1 MSHPLFQDRH
11 AAGRALAHLLAW
23 YTDWP
28 DTLVLALPRG
38 GVPVGFEVAK
48 ALQLP
53 LDVFVVRKLGVPDNE
68 EYAMGAI
75 ASGGIQVLNEKM
87 IQLMEIDRA
96 DVEQEIAAEQRELQR
111 REALYRP
118 RRPPLDIAGR
128 TVLLVDDGLATG
140 ATMTAAI
147 KALRAMHPA
156 RIVVAVPVAASD
168 TCRELHQEA
177 DRVICAATPEPFR
190 AVGLWYRDFE
200 QTTDDEVRSL
210 LERAEHSLGQHA

>member
-23 YTDWP
+23 FADWP

-38 GVPVGFEVAK
+38 GVPVGFEVAQ
-48 ALQLP
+48 ALHLQ
-53 LDVFVVRKLGVPDNE
+53 LDVFIVRKLGVPHDD

-87 IQLMEIDRA
+87 IELMEIDRA
-96 DVEQEIAAEQRELQR
+96 EVERVIASEQRELQR

-118 RRPPLDIAGR
+118 SRRPPDVANR

-140 ATMTAAI
+140 ATMTAAV
-147 KALRAMHPA
+147 KALRAMRPA

-168 TCRELHQEA
+168 TCRELNLVA
-177 DRVICAATPEPFR
+177 DQVICAATPEPFR
-190 AVGLWYRDFE
+190 SVGLWYRDFA
-200 QTTDDEVRSL
+200 QTSDDEVRSL
-210 LERAEHSLGQHA
+210 LEQAEHNVGHHA